1 MHGAQKVFKERSK
14 VKSVSFEP
22 ISVCFYLGGRKDVLM
37 YVKYNSVIF
46 VFLGAQNF
54 GGKLKLIF
62 LSAVSLP
69 LALLRI

>member
-1 MHGAQKVFKERSK
+1 MQQCVQGAQKVFKERSK
-14 VKSVSFEP
+14 LKSVSFEP

-54 GGKLKLIF
+54 GGKLNFFF
-62 LSAVSLP
+62 LNFD
-69 LALLRI
+69 